1 MTAIMGL
8 AVLYFILAQN
18 RWSWHLIGRRHTE
31 LEVRSAY
38 TVMHECMEMSACMP
52 AAAARERTVPCLL
65 ALCVALQEALPQ
77 PPPAGLPW
85 DWHRRPHG
93 GPSIATRRSLLEKR
107 SGEIPLHS
115 RSSTNE
121 LVGGGGHQAI

>member
-31 LEVRSAY
+31 LE
-38 TVMHECMEMSACMP
+38 
-52 AAAARERTVPCLL
+52 
-65 ALCVALQEALPQ
+65 EALPQ